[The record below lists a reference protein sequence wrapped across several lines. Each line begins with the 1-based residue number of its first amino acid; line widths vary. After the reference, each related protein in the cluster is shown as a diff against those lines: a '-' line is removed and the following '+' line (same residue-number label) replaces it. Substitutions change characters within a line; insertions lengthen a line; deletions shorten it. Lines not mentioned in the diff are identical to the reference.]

1 MQCTAL
7 CLLISSWL
15 SVHGF
20 ADAQRQAVLRNIR
33 LESRFEACVSRGPG
47 GSAYLLQWLGPRRRA
62 LARFAHTNSCP
73 TWQDQLQFATMEL
86 MASKY
91 TVFWK
96 TKDASVAFHEFREHF
111 GRGR

>member
-62 LARFAHTNSCP
+62 LQRFAHATLCP
-73 TWQDQLQFATMEL
+73 PWETQLEFMLEEL
-86 MASKY
+86 RAGKY
-91 TVFWK
+91 RVFW
-96 TKDASVAFHEFREHF
+96 TTTNGRVAFYEFRQHF